1 MEVAK
6 IEAKIEPMANAR
18 LRTAVPFFLEIAA
31 SNLFAAR

>member
-18 LRTAVPFFLEIAA
+18 LRTAVPFLEIAA